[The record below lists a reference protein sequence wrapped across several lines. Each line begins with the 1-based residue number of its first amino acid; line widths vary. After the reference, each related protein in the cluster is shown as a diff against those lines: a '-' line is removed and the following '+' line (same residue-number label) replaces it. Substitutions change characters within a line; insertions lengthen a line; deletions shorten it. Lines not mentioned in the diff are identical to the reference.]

1 MTTDV
6 AKVNTVF
13 NIEKDKLPIGRK
25 LSGINWLSSSNS
37 IDESRIIAL
46 RYIVKLILL
55 NLTGFKLWL
64 LLGHL
69 SFQPD
74 NRITRYRKL

>member
-37 IDESRIIAL
+37 IDESRII
-46 RYIVKLILL
+46 
-55 NLTGFKLWL
+55 
-64 LLGHL
+64 
-69 SFQPD
+69 
-74 NRITRYRKL
+74 